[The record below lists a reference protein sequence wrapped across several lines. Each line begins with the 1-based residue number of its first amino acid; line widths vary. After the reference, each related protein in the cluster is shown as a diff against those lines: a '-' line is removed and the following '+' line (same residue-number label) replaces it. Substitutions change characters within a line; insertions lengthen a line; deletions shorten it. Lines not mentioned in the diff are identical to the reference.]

1 MEEVFCPGSIAYLL
15 LLATKPRF
23 GSKTDRHGAVSS
35 PFFILKQLSTLEASK
50 MELAQSLKASGVH
63 AALCSAVPRF
73 SCANAIV
80 EQDATTTSATKTILY
95 FGIFDPFSS
104 DLCARPTRNRIASAV
119 DNVDALVV
127 GHASRL

>member
-1 MEEVFCPGSIAYLL
+1 MSMAASLSAHPRLVATASVPARSLICFCWR
-15 LLATKPRF
+15 LAAI
-23 GSKTDRHGAVSS
+23 KTHRHGAVSS

-80 EQDATTTSATKTILY
+80 EQDATATSATKTNLY
-95 FGIFDPFSS
+95 FAIFQTF
-104 DLCARPTRNRIASAV
+104 L
-119 DNVDALVV
+119 
-127 GHASRL
+127 